1 MGVDGSGG
9 VGAQRLDRWRL
20 VDQCAK
26 PGLDG
31 SQGARINLSVVLP
44 VYNEAATV
52 GSIIDDVLAL
62 DLPDIDIELI
72 IVESNSS
79 DGSRD
84 VVAGYADHPRVKLV
98 YQDRP
103 SGKGSA
109 VRAGFCHAAGDI
121 LLIQDADLEYR
132 VEEYPIVLAPLIANE
147 ANFVLGCRHSPGK
160 AMRHFE
166 AARHMSWLM
175 NGAHWAFTT
184 MFNVVYRTKLRD
196 PFTMYKVFRTSC
208 IVGVPFT
215 SNRFDFD
222 WELVAKLVR
231 LGNIPLE
238 VPITYVSRDFDSG
251 KKVRFFRDPLTW
263 MVALAKFRFTKLTAA
278 DGDPTVALPRMPVRS
293 EPAPLAPVRLEPLHK
308 GSPNGAAQSE
318 TLPSPQA
325 ANGSSQPEDG
335 SASATSL
342 GSAGHTTV

>member
-1 MGVDGSGG
+1 MDQCEQPG
-9 VGAQRLDRWRL
+9 VGW
-20 VDQCAK
+20 
-26 PGLDG
+26 
-31 SQGARINLSVVLP
+31 SQGGRINLSVVLP

-84 VVAGYADHPRVKLV
+84 VVGGYADHPRVKLV

-109 VRAGFCHAAGDI
+109 VRAGFSHATGDI

-263 MVALAKFRFTKLTAA
+263 IVALAKFRFTRLTAA
-278 DGDPTVALPRMPVRS
+278 EGHPSVAVHRLPVRAS
-293 EPAPLAPVRLEPLHK
+293 SLPSAPVRLEPL
-308 GSPNGAAQSE
+308 GENGMNGTPRKEALRTMQVSDGPGQRE
-318 TLPSPQA
+318 DVNPSGA
-325 ANGSSQPEDG
+325 
-335 SASATSL
+335 SL
-342 GSAGHTTV
+342 GNTGHDAG

>member
-1 MGVDGSGG
+1 MDHTAPPGTDG
-9 VGAQRLDRWRL
+9 
-20 VDQCAK
+20 
-26 PGLDG
+26 PGR
-31 SQGARINLSVVLP
+31 RISLSVVLP

-52 GSIIDDVLAL
+52 GSIVDDVLAL
-62 DLPDIDIELI
+62 DLPGIDIELI

-109 VRAGFCHAAGDI
+109 VRAGFRHATGDI

-132 VEEYPIVLAPLIANE
+132 VDEYPVVLAPLIANE
-147 ANFVLGCRHSPGK
+147 ANFVLGCRHAPGK

-166 AARHMSWLM
+166 AARHMSWVM

-184 MFNVVYRTKLRD
+184 MFNVVYRTRLRD

-222 WELVAKLVR
+222 WELAAKLVR

-263 MVALAKFRFTKLTAA
+263 IVALAKFRFTKLTAA
-278 DGDPTVALPRMPVRS
+278 DGDPAVAVPALPVRGPS
-293 EPAPLAPVRLEPLHK
+293 ISPVRLAPL
-308 GSPNGAAQSE
+308 GDADGNGGPRVE
-318 TLPSPQA
+318 TSLPLRGP
-325 ANGSSQPEDG
+325 DG
-335 SASATSL
+335 QLAPDDLGASATSL
-342 GSAGHTTV
+342 GAPGQDAV